1 MFPGAHAA
9 IDPQRP
15 AVIMAGSGARLS
27 YGELEERSIRLAHVL
42 RESGLQRGD
51 VVALLTDNAL
61 PAFEVYWAAVRSGLY
76 ITAVNNHLTAD

>member
-42 RESGLQRGD
+42 RE
-51 VVALLTDNAL
+51 
-61 PAFEVYWAAVRSGLY
+61 
-76 ITAVNNHLTAD
+76 